1 LTSRVACP
9 ARTLAERPSHSLL
22 PLSPRAHSHTACR
35 LPLILLPHP
44 PFLLLLLLLL
54 LFLPQVHPTQ
64 PFILSSS
71 DDMQIKLWDWERN
84 FENTQIFEGHV
95 HYVMMVK
102 FNPRD
107 PNYFASASLD
117 KSIKVWG
124 IGTPMPHFALEGE
137 NGHKQGV
144 NCIAYLSGSDRP
156 HIISG
161 SDDLTVKIWDYQT
174 KACLQTLEGHT
185 ANVSAVC
192 AHPRLPVLISGGE
205 DGSVRVWHSTTYRC
219 ETKLDYHMERIWALS
234 TVPDRHYI
242 AMGCDE
248 GTIVIK
254 MGNDIPVISMDS
266 NGKVVWASNNE
277 MRIGSVKGI
286 VAESG
291 IADGDTLP
299 IAPRDLG
306 TAELYPQ
313 QLCHNANGRF
323 VAACGDGEYIIYT
336 ATRLRNMG
344 YGAGLEFV
352 WSTVATGDYAV
363 RTSNSS
369 ITVSRNFPKGKAQ
382 NTFAPDCPADRIFG
396 GAALIVACPTCIC
409 AYDWASC
416 KLIRQID
423 VAPNEVYWAESG
435 DLCALS
441 CDESYFI
448 LSFNRELVADTLAE
462 RPANAPVGEGIDESF
477 TPLHEIPDK
486 VETGIWVGDCF
497 L

>member
-1 LTSRVACP
+1 MACP

-35 LPLILLPHP
+35 LPLILLPPP